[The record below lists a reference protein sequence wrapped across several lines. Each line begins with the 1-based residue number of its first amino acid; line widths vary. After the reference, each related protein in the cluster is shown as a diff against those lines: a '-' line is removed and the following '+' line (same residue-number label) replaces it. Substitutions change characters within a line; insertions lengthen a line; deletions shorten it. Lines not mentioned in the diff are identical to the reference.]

1 MYGLQTLRLGHKSM
15 AKNLAHNLQ
24 YELKTWLI
32 RGIYGTIFSAI
43 EEVKRV
49 LKGRCTEHLWHMH
62 PQNNLGGIYDLATE
76 IFDVCSK
83 TFNVKITKKM
93 SMYQWYTAS
102 SFDATSL
109 R

>member
-1 MYGLQTLRLGHKSM
+1 MYGLQALRLGHKSM
-15 AKNLAHNLQ
+15 AKNLVHNLQ
-24 YELKTWLI
+24 YEPKTWLI
-32 RGIYGTIFSAI
+32 RGIYETIFSAT

-49 LKGRCTEHLWHMH
+49 FKGRCTEHLWHTH

-83 TFNVKITKKM
+83 TFNVKIAKKM
-93 SMYQWYTAS
+93 FMYPWYTAS

-109 R
+109 H